1 MNRTLAIVAA
11 ILLSTAASADE
22 RLPVILASA
31 SPAFDV
37 ACIDYYA
44 AGNNPNVGSTEY
56 GIPEILC
63 TCLADHYRDHGLGVD
78 ALEFFART
86 YRGPHDVH
94 PRVSRGRRLDGAIL
108 HCRDDVH
115 ERVRTPHPNDS
126 DVAPAVAE
134 RRQITTKSAAVSS
147 GLLVSVASW
156 IAPPAAL
163 PLTS

>member
-11 ILLSTAASADE
+11 VLLTTAAAAGE

-44 AGNNPNVGSTEY
+44 AGNNPNVSTEY

-63 TCLADHYRDHGLGVD
+63 TCLADFYRDHGLGVD

-86 YRGPHDVH
+86 YSED
-94 PRVSRGRRLDGAIL
+94 LTTFI
-108 HCRDDVH
+108 H
-115 ERVRTPHPNDS
+115 EYPEGDAWMEQSFT
-126 DVAPAVAE
+126 AE
-134 RRQITTKSAAVSS
+134 TMCTS
-147 GLLVSVASW
+147 G
-156 IAPPAAL
+156 
-163 PLTS
+163 